1 MIRFLSQAVKREF
14 KLPQVYKG
22 KIVEVRFFKPFD
34 EIAGTSAIRLKILG
48 PTPVRD
54 LLKRMEKEI
63 PSFQPY
69 VKKEGDEVQN
79 SFAVLVKDGEIL
91 KLDDLVKDE
100 DIVKVLP
107 PISGG

>member
-1 MIRFLSQAVKREF
+1 VD
-14 KLPQVYKG
+14 
-22 KIVEVRFFKPFD
+22 VRFFKPFD
-34 EIAGTSAIRLKILG
+34 EIAGTDFIRFKIFE

-54 LLKRMEKEI
+54 LLKRVAAEV

-79 SFAVLVKDGEIL
+79 FFAVLVKDGEIL
-91 KLDDLVKDE
+91 KLDDLLKDE
-100 DIVKVLP
+100 DVVKILP